1 MRNSFENFKMQ
12 TWKIVIIYGVFLI
25 VAGVVGFASNPEKAK
40 TALLSG
46 GVFGSLSIVWGFLMA
61 KGFGWARWGA
71 LGTTLFLTLIF
82 GWRTWVGWMAV
93 SAGEPKHV
101 AAALITSML
110 IASLA
115 LLPFL
120 IRNRALRA

>member
-1 MRNSFENFKMQ
+1 MQ

-82 GWRTWVGWMAV
+82 GWRTWAGWMDV

-110 IASLA
+110 MASLA